1 VSKKKYD
8 KIEATLKK
16 TIKEPRVK
24 NPRVPVFPPA
34 AQATYDLLNDI
45 VTNDADNDRRCLAYG
60 LMTRLCVLWVPGVER
75 LDVVVKATLDPLM
88 FDLSENSQI
97 IQDVMRIMTVL
108 FPDGEGL
115 PELSQPL

>member
-1 VSKKKYD
+1 MSKKKYD
-8 KIEATLKK
+8 QIDATLKK

-24 NPRVPVFPPA
+24 NPRVPVFPPE

-45 VTNDADNDRRCLAYG
+45 VTNCTDIDRKCLAYG
-60 LMTRLCVLWVPGVER
+60 LLTRLCVLWISGAEHKTIVA
-75 LDVVVKATLDPLM
+75 KATLDPLM

-97 IQDVMRIMTVL
+97 IQDVMRIMAVL

-115 PELSQPL
+115 PELSQSL